1 MEELFRNKK
10 YKSILAIFCAFG
22 WSLAYPLIKIGYK
35 EFQISSADLGGKIL
49 FAGIRFLFAGILVTV
64 FCCLN
69 KRKLEL
75 GRKKDFWW
83 LILLAIVNVTL
94 HYMFAYIG
102 LGYNASARSTILD
115 SMGGFFLII
124 LSTIIFSDDKIS
136 VPKMF
141 GCLLGIVGIVVIN
154 IQPGANFFENITF
167 RGDGMILLNACCAAI
182 GGVITRVASKKMNMM
197 LATGVSMMLGGAL
210 LLAIG
215 MIIGTNSP
223 WCVTPKGIIVLSAL
237 ILISAVCFAIYN
249 ELLAYHPISKVAI
262 YNALI
267 PVLGVIFS
275 ALLLNEELKWQY
287 FISVIMVACG
297 IYLVNQGRFFCHA
310 ERPSVTFQVHCVTKG
325 TSLRTPRES
334 RQRGKNEEK

>member
-1 MEELFRNKK
+1 M
-10 YKSILAIFCAFG
+10 
-22 WSLAYPLIKIGYK
+22 
-35 EFQISSADLGGKIL
+35 GGKIL
-49 FAGIRFLFAGILVTV
+49 FAGIRFLFAGILVCV
-64 FCCLN
+64 FCHLR
-69 KRKLEL
+69 KKKLEL
-75 GRKKDFWW
+75 DNKKDFLW
-83 LILLAIVNVTL
+83 LIFLAIVNITF

-124 LSTIIFSDDKIS
+124 LSTLIFSDDKMS
-136 VPKMF
+136 APKML
-141 GCLLGIVGIVVIN
+141 GCLLGISGIVAIN

-197 LATGVSMMLGGAL
+197 MATGQSMMIGGTL

-215 MIIGTNSP
+215 MVIGTDSL
-223 WCVTPKGIIVLSAL
+223 WSVSLKGIIVLIVL

-287 FISVIMVACG
+287 FISVMMVAGG
-297 IYLVNQGRFFCHA
+297 IYLVN
-310 ERPSVTFQVHCVTKG
+310 SKW
-325 TSLRTPRES
+325 
-334 RQRGKNEEK
+334 QRRKC

>member
-1 MEELFRNKK
+1 MEELFRNSR
-10 YKSILAIFCAFG
+10 YKSILATFCAFG
-22 WSLAYPLIKIGYK
+22 WSLAYPLIKVGYK
-35 EFQISSADLGGKIL
+35 EFQIVSSDLGGKIL
-49 FAGIRFLFAGILVTV
+49 FAGIRFLFAGILVCV
-64 FCCLN
+64 FCHLR
-69 KRKLEL
+69 KKKLEL
-75 GRKKDFWW
+75 DNKKDFFW
-83 LILLAIVNVTL
+83 LIFLAIVNITF

-124 LSTIIFSDDKIS
+124 LSTLIFSDDKMS
-136 VPKMF
+136 APKML
-141 GCLLGIVGIVVIN
+141 GCLLGISGIVAIN

-197 LATGVSMMLGGAL
+197 MATGQSMMIGGTL

-215 MIIGTNSP
+215 MVIGTDSL
-223 WCVTPKGIIVLSAL
+223 WSVSLKGIIVLIVL

-287 FISVIMVACG
+287 FISVMMVAGG
-297 IYLVNQGRFFCHA
+297 IYLVN
-310 ERPSVTFQVHCVTKG
+310 SKW
-325 TSLRTPRES
+325 
-334 RQRGKNEEK
+334 QRRKC